1 MKMNK
6 MLASLIAVCCLAP
19 AAAFAGQQHP
29 LVSDTAEV
37 VAPSKFEAETA
48 VEYHSS
54 DAYSAFVIQETV
66 TGGIIPKLDA
76 FIALPFT
83 SYKPDFPGASRES
96 GLGDIT
102 IGAKYNFM
110 NIEKTALSVKP
121 FIVLPVGDDK
131 KGLGYGGVGLGAN
144 LIATLELDKK
154 ISFDGNLMLQYQ
166 DTSGDSF
173 NEFGAAV
180 AGKFQATNELKAVAE
195 IALSKTDQTGSKTDA
210 FLTAGAIFAAQKNL
224 DVDCGVR
231 LGLSDTAEDFA
242 LLVGATYKF

>member
-6 MLASLIAVCCLAP
+6 VLASMMAVCCLAP
-19 AAAFAGQQHP
+19 AAVFAGQQHP

-48 VEYHSS
+48 VEYHS
-54 DAYSAFVIQETV
+54 AENVSAFVIRETV

-76 FIALPFT
+76 FISLPFT
-83 SYKPDFPGASRES
+83 SYKPDGASRES

-110 NIEKTALSVKP
+110 NVEKTALSVKP
-121 FIVLPVGDDK
+121 FIVLPVGDEE
-131 KGLGYGGVGLGAN
+131 KGLGSGGVGLGAN
-144 LIATLELDKK
+144 LIATLVLDKQ
-154 ISFDGNLMLQYQ
+154 ISFDGNLMLTFQ
-166 DTSGDSF
+166 DTKGDSY

-180 AGKFQATNELKAVAE
+180 AGKFQATNDLKAVAE
-195 IALSKTDQTGSKTDA
+195 IALTKTDETGSKTDA

-231 LGLSDTAEDFA
+231 LGLSNSAEDFA